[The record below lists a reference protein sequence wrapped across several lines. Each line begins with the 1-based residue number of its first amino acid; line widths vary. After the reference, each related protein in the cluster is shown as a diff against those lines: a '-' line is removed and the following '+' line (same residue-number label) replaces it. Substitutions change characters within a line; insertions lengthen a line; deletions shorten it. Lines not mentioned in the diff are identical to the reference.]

1 MKRFSKLTRNTKE
14 TQIKASLELD
24 GSGKHT
30 ISTGIAFFDHM
41 LTLFCVHGLFDL
53 TVKATGDIDVD
64 WHHTIEDVGL
74 VLGELVGATLGDR
87 KGIQRYGN
95 AVIPMDESLANVAI
109 DLSNRPYSVVKFPER
124 SVRMNDFDGS
134 LVKEF
139 FKSFAQRAGMNLH
152 IQIAYGD
159 NWHHM
164 VEAAFKGVGR
174 ALRQAVTL
182 DPRVEDIPSSKGIL

>member
-14 TQIKASLELD
+14 TQIQADLELD
-24 GSGKHT
+24 GSGKYD

-74 VLGELVGATLGDR
+74 VLGEMIGAALGDR

-109 DLSNRPYSVVKFPER
+109 DLSNRPYSVVKLPER

-134 LVKEF
+134 LVQEF
-139 FKSFAQRAGMNLH
+139 FKSLAQRAGMNLH

-182 DPRVEDIPSSKGIL
+182 DPRVEDIPSSKGFL